1 MKQLAW
7 KSIVLFLIY
16 TPVSLLADPQPA
28 RTITHP
34 ESKCVV
40 ESTAGEYPFY
50 NAKREGKIIYAPESD
65 GIIKAVFSPNG
76 RYIAFSGSE
85 ISYVD
90 IRPGVF
96 DYSVVILECDTGA
109 LRGFTKGFPNPD
121 LRWVGNH
128 GLQFTDAA
136 SGKVIEIRL

>member
-7 KSIVLFLIY
+7 GSIFLFLIC
-16 TPVSLLADPQPA
+16 TPVSLLADPQA
-28 RTITHP
+28 AQSITHP

-50 NAKREGKIIYAPESD
+50 KAKREGEILYAPESD

-96 DYSVVILECDTGA
+96 DYSLVILECDTGA

-121 LRWVGNH
+121 LKWLGNTS
-128 GLQFTDAA
+128 LRFTDAA

>member
-7 KSIVLFLIY
+7 LSVCLFLIC

-28 RTITHP
+28 RSITHP
-34 ESKCVV
+34 ESQCVV

-50 NAKREGKIIYAPESD
+50 KVKREGKIIYAPESD
-65 GIIKAVFSPNG
+65 GIIKAIFSPNG

-85 ISYVD
+85 ISPVD
-90 IRPGVF
+90 IKPGVY

-109 LRGFTKGFPNPD
+109 LRGFTEGFPNPD
-121 LRWVGNH
+121 LSWVGNH
-128 GLQFTDAA
+128 SLRFTDSA
-136 SGKVIEIRL
+136 SGKVIEIKL

>member
-7 KSIVLFLIY
+7 TSLFPFLIY

-28 RTITHP
+28 RSISHP
-34 ESKCVV
+34 ASKCVV

-50 NAKREGKIIYAPESD
+50 KAKRGGKILYAPESD
-65 GIIKAVFSPNG
+65 GIIKAIFSPNG
-76 RYIAFSGSE
+76 RYIAFPGSE
-85 ISYVD
+85 ISPVD
-90 IRPGVF
+90 IKPGVF

-109 LRGFTKGFPNPD
+109 LRGFTEGFPDPD

-128 GLQFTDAA
+128 SLRFTDAA